1 MVVCDLGIDKL
12 VVYRF
17 DAARGTIERHG
28 DVELPVGSGPRHFL
42 FHPSRPLAYAVC
54 ELSSQLVS
62 LAYDAE
68 SGTFAVIGSQATTE
82 SWAKGDNYCSALKL
96 APNGQWLYV
105 GNIGWVSG
113 FLLLE
118 DRDDGP
124 LLAVEVTPVGRAG
137 FLAYRLAVSAGI
149 TALITAM
156 GVALLL
162 PGEAIWLKLLLLTA
176 IPAETVLACVALLA
190 LARNKVEGLALTKL
204 TNILAVVPLLAIVP
218 SPWRYVAG
226 VLPTYWIGEL
236 IFHLSALPSWSI
248 VAALAVTH
256 AIALAVLL
264 RLFSDRTR

>member
-1 MVVCDLGIDKL
+1 MTPLSVFAPRRFGRLIASDAMNVSRDPMLIFACVLSLLPAIGLSMGGAAIDRAGAANIANLHSYFVPVAL
-12 VVYRF
+12 V
-17 DAARGTIERHG
+17 
-28 DVELPVGSGPRHFL
+28 LPAFL
-42 FHPSRPLAYAVC
+42 
-54 ELSSQLVS
+54 
-62 LAYDAE
+62 
-68 SGTFAVIGSQATTE
+68 
-82 SWAKGDNYCSALKL
+82 
-96 APNGQWLYV
+96 
-105 GNIGWVSG
+105 IGWVSG